1 MPDETVGLDALER
14 QRRITLL
21 KRKCT
26 VKQRAFFNALPQHH
40 YQHYTAM
47 KALGFSPNSLWK
59 WKRQAQF
66 REAYDLMMDRA
77 FDEVGINN
85 ASIVSRLN
93 EIVERCMQAR
103 PVLDKRG
110 EPVLV
115 ETADGNLVPAY
126 TFDAAGAHRSLETL
140 AKIKQL
146 TVERHEVT
154 GKDGEPL
161 SAPVI
166 NIVRYDADP
175 PGDDKPPGDD
185 EPPTD

>member
-1 MPDETVGLDALER
+1 MPDEAGGLDALER

-40 YQHYTAM
+40 YQRYAAI
-47 KALGFSPNSLWK
+47 KSLGFSANTMWK
-59 WKRQAQF
+59 WQRQAQF
-66 REAYDLMMDRA
+66 KEAYDLIMDRA

-115 ETADGNLVPAY
+115 ETAGGNLAPAY

-146 TVERHEVT
+146 TIERHEVT

-166 NIVRYDADP
+166 NIVRYD
-175 PGDDKPPGDD
+175 DKPPGDD
-185 EPPTD
+185 DPSAD